1 MSQVNLLPPEIR
13 ATQAQRRT
21 TTLIALAGAGVLAL
35 LVLFYFIQLGRLSG
49 AQGDLEAQRAQNAQ
63 VQQQID
69 ELQPFADL
77 EQELADK
84 EALVAQ
90 LYLNEVSWSSALLDV
105 SRVIPDQ
112 SVLSNLTATLSTPGA
127 AVGGVPTPT
136 GATGVAPGSL
146 IGSMTFS
153 GTALETQTIS
163 EWLTRLEQVQGW
175 VNPWVSSAT
184 ENGERSK
191 IYQFTSG
198 VDLSTDATTER
209 GRGGTTTP

>member
-1 MSQVNLLPPEIR
+1 MSQVNLLPPELR
-13 ATQAQRRT
+13 QRQAQRRT
-21 TTLIALAGAGVLAL
+21 TTMIALAGAGLMAL
-35 LVLFYFIQLGRLSG
+35 LLLFYFIQLGRLSS
-49 AQGDLEAQRAQNAQ
+49 AQGDLEAQQAQNAQ

-69 ELQPFADL
+69 ELQPYADL

-84 EALVAQ
+84 QALVAQ
-90 LYLNEVSWSSALLDV
+90 LYLNEVSFSSALLDV

-112 SVLSNLTATLSTPGA
+112 SVLSNLTAALTAPGTTA
-127 AVGGVPTPT
+127 GGVVAPT
-136 GATGVAPGSL
+136 GATGVVPGSL

-153 GTALETQTIS
+153 GTALETRTIS
-163 EWLTRLEQVQGW
+163 EWLTRLEQIEGW

-184 ENGERSK
+184 ENGVRSQ